1 MLKRSDQPAGP
12 SERAASG
19 RPARELSALRIN
31 LRFLAYLKPRWRRVV
46 AIYVV
51 MFLAS
56 GTLLAIP
63 QLVRWIVDH
72 GIARH
77 ELGVV
82 WRAVGLLL
90 LLALARA
97 VLAFLMGRWTE
108 IVSQG
113 VAADLRQQM
122 FNRFTVMSVSLI
134 SRMESGQLLQR
145 AVQDVE
151 RIRFLTGRA
160 VLRVADA
167 TVLFLGTLVLLI
179 GMNPVLGVLCLATM
193 PLLAYRGYHYGRRQ
207 RPLSTR
213 LQQQLGDLT
222 GLLEQNLRG
231 VRLVKAF
238 AQERNEVKRFDS
250 GNDAWFALAAQQAR
264 LTAVNSPLLDLIANF
279 GLVIVIGAGGLFTIN
294 GHLTVGELVAFTTY
308 LTQLFAPIRR
318 VGLVIPMLAMAAA
331 SGERVAAV
339 LDAPDGVAERPGA
352 PALPPIRGEVSITG
366 VSYRYAANGVNGA
379 DAVVTSGDGASADG
393 APSRAGTGTGNGAA
407 SDAGTAS
414 GAGADS
420 GADAAFGGATG
431 DAGRW
436 ALREVDLDVPAGTIV
451 ALLGATGAGKTT
463 LAGLVLR
470 LYDPQAGSVRVDG
483 IDVREVSI
491 ASLRSQIG
499 VVMQDPVLFAASIR
513 DNIAFGAPDATDA
526 EVHAAAQAACIHD
539 HVVSLDEG
547 YDTMVGERGVTLS
560 GGQRQRIAIARAIL
574 VDPRILV
581 LDDAT
586 SSVDAHTEEL
596 IHDAL
601 RRLLAGRTSF
611 IIAQRL
617 STLELADVVVVLDDG
632 RITAQGGHDELL
644 AASPTYRAICAEQL
658 QREGTGPHGGTAA
671 DGRPLAGSASPG
683 QAP

>member
-1 MLKRSDQPAGP
+1 MLKKSDQPAGP
-12 SERAASG
+12 SERPAPG
-19 RPARELSALRIN
+19 RSARELSAFRIN
-31 LRFLAYLKPRWRRVV
+31 LRFLAYLKPRWRRVL
-46 AIYVV
+46 AIYAV
-51 MFLAS
+51 MLAGS

-72 GIARH
+72 GIARQ

-113 VAADLRQQM
+113 VAADLRQAM
-122 FNRFTVMSVSLI
+122 FDRFTVMSVSLI

-160 VLRVADA
+160 VLRVVDS

-179 GMNPVLGVLCLATM
+179 SMDPVLGVLCLATM

-213 LQQQLGDLT
+213 LQQQLGELT

-238 AQERNEVKRFDS
+238 AQERNEVVRFDS
-250 GNDAWFALAAQQAR
+250 GNDAWFALAARQAR
-264 LTAVNSPLLDLIANF
+264 LAAVNSPLLDLLANL

-294 GHLTVGELVAFTTY
+294 GHLTIGELVAFTTY

-331 SGERVAAV
+331 SGERIASV
-339 LDAPDGVAERPGA
+339 LDAPDGVHERPGA
-352 PALPPIRGEVSITG
+352 RPLPPIRGTVSMKG
-366 VSYRYAANGVNGA
+366 VSYRYE
-379 DAVVTSGDGASADG
+379 
-393 APSRAGTGTGNGAA
+393 GNGAA
-407 SDAGTAS
+407 GAAADGAAS
-414 GAGADS
+414 PGGPGDS
-420 GADAAFGGATG
+420 GDSGGS
-431 DAGRW
+431 GRW
-436 ALREVDLDVPAGTIV
+436 ALRDVNLDVPAGTTV
-451 ALLGATGAGKTT
+451 ALLGATGAGKST

-470 LYDPQAGSVRVDG
+470 LYDPQAGSVRIDG
-483 IDVREVSI
+483 VDVREVAI

-513 DNIAFGAPDATDA
+513 DNIAFGAPDATDDD
-526 EVHAAAQAACIHD
+526 VQAAARAACIHD
-539 HVVSLDEG
+539 HVVSLSEG

-574 VDPRILV
+574 VDPRILI

-601 RRLLAGRTSF
+601 RRLLAGRTSY

-632 RITAQGGHDELL
+632 RITAQGGHEELL
-644 AASPTYRAICAEQL
+644 AASQTYRAICAEQL
-658 QREGTGPHGGTAA
+658 QREGAGPPARPPDGSAAARRGAA
-671 DGRPLAGSASPG
+671 DGADRAPAAVESP
-683 QAP
+683 

>member
-1 MLKRSDQPAGP
+1 MLKRSNRRAGP
-12 SERAASG
+12 SDPTDSPS
-19 RPARELSALRIN
+19 PAREVSAFRIN
-31 LRFLAYLKPRWRRVV
+31 LRYLAYLKPRWRRVA
-46 AIYVV
+46 AIYLV
-51 MFLAS
+51 MFLGS

-72 GIARH
+72 GIARQD
-77 ELGVV
+77 LGVV

-90 LLALARA
+90 ALALARA

-122 FNRFTVMSVSLI
+122 FNRFTMMSVSLI

-160 VLRVADA
+160 VLRVVDA
-167 TVLFLGTLVLLI
+167 SVLFAGTLVLLI
-179 GMNPVLGVLCLATM
+179 GMNPLLGVLCLATM

-238 AQERNEVKRFDS
+238 AQEHNEMKRFEA

-294 GHLTVGELVAFTTY
+294 GHLTIGELVAFTTY

-331 SGERVAAV
+331 SGERIASV
-339 LDAPDGVAERPGA
+339 LDAPDGVRERPDA
-352 PALPPIRGEVSITG
+352 SPLPPIRGAVSMRG
-366 VSYRYAANGVNGA
+366 VSYRYE
-379 DAVVTSGDGASADG
+379 
-393 APSRAGTGTGNGAA
+393 GNGT
-407 SDAGTAS
+407 DA
-414 GAGADS
+414 
-420 GADAAFGGATG
+420 ADAADGTAGAG
-431 DAGRW
+431 GRW
-436 ALREVDLDVPAGTIV
+436 ALREVDLDVPAGTTV
-451 ALLGATGAGKTT
+451 ALLGATGAGKST

-470 LYDPQAGSVRVDG
+470 LYDPQQGSVQIDG

-513 DNIAFGAPDATDA
+513 DNIAFGAPHATDA
-526 EVHAAAQAACIHD
+526 DVYAAAQAACIHD
-539 HVVSLDEG
+539 HVVSLKEG

-574 VDPRILV
+574 VDPRILI

-586 SSVDAHTEEL
+586 SSVDAHTEEM

-601 RRLLAGRTSF
+601 RRLLTGRTSY

-632 RITAQGGHDELL
+632 HITAQGGHEELL
-644 AASPTYRAICAEQL
+644 AASATYRAICAEQL
-658 QREGTGPHGGTAA
+658 QREGADPPGAAGAEAGGRQPADSAA
-671 DGRPLAGSASPG
+671 PASPSG
-683 QAP
+683 EST

>member
-1 MLKRSDQPAGP
+1 M
-12 SERAASG
+12 
-19 RPARELSALRIN
+19 
-31 LRFLAYLKPRWRRVV
+31 KPRWRRVV

-51 MFLAS
+51 MFLGS

-294 GHLTVGELVAFTTY
+294 GHLTTGELVAFTTY

-331 SGERVAAV
+331 SGERIASV
-339 LDAPDGVAERPGA
+339 LDAPDGVHERPGA
-352 PALPPIRGEVSITG
+352 RALPPIRGAVSITG
-366 VSYRYAANGVNGA
+366 VSYRYAGNGVDGVDGA
-379 DAVVTSGDGASADG
+379 DAAVAAADGPSADG
-393 APSRAGTGTGNGAA
+393 APFGTGTGTAAGDGAA
-407 SDAGTAS
+407 PD
-414 GAGADS
+414 
-420 GADAAFGGATG
+420 GATG
-431 DAGRW
+431 AAGRW

-483 IDVREVSI
+483 VDVREVSI

-513 DNIAFGAPDATDA
+513 DNIAFGAPQASDAD
-526 EVHAAAQAACIHD
+526 VHAAARAASIHD
-539 HVVSLDEG
+539 HVASLDEG

-574 VDPRILV
+574 VDPRILI

-632 RITAQGGHDELL
+632 RITAQGGHEELL
-644 AASPTYRAICAEQL
+644 AASATYRAICAEQL
-658 QREGTGPHGGTAA
+658 QREGAGPHGGTETDARPPAGRVDAA
-671 DGRPLAGSASPG
+671 PSSEESS
-683 QAP
+683 

>member
-1 MLKRSDQPAGP
+1 MLKKSDRRPGPPKEAATPRPAG
-12 SERAASG
+12 
-19 RPARELSALRIN
+19 ELSAFRIN
-31 LRFLAYLKPRWRRVV
+31 LRFLAYLAPRWRRVV
-46 AIYVV
+46 AVYVV
-51 MFLAS
+51 MLLGS

-72 GIARH
+72 GIARDQ
-77 ELGVV
+77 LDVV

-113 VAADLRQQM
+113 VAADLRQEM

-160 VLRVADA
+160 VLRVVDA
-167 TVLFLGTLVLLI
+167 AVLFVGTLVLLI
-179 GMNPVLGVLCLATM
+179 GMNPLLGVLCLATM

-213 LQQQLGDLT
+213 MQQQLGDLT
-222 GLLEQNLRG
+222 GRLEQNLRG

-238 AQERNEVKRFDS
+238 AQERHEVQRFDA

-294 GHLTVGELVAFTTY
+294 GNLTIGELVAFTTY

-318 VGLVIPMLAMAAA
+318 VGMVIPMLAMAAA
-331 SGERVAAV
+331 SGERIASV

-352 PALPPIRGEVSITG
+352 PPLPPIRGAVTMTG
-366 VSYRYAANGVNGA
+366 VSYGYGGNGV
-379 DAVVTSGDGASADG
+379 DGVD
-393 APSRAGTGTGNGAA
+393 GAA
-407 SDAGTAS
+407 SGAAAGG
-414 GAGADS
+414 GAGH
-420 GADAAFGGATG
+420 
-431 DAGRW
+431 AGRL

-470 LYDPQAGSVRVDG
+470 LYDPQTGSVRIDG
-483 IDVREVSI
+483 IDVREVTI

-526 EVHAAAQAACIHD
+526 DVYAAAQAACIHD

-560 GGQRQRIAIARAIL
+560 GGQRQRVAIARAIL
-574 VDPRILV
+574 VDPRILI

-632 RITAQGGHDELL
+632 HITAQGGHEELL
-644 AASPTYRAICAEQL
+644 VASATYRAICAEQL
-658 QREGTGPHGGTAA
+658 QLEGAG
-671 DGRPLAGSASPG
+671 AGSAGTPPSAQESP
-683 QAP
+683 

>member
-1 MLKRSDQPAGP
+1 MLKRSRRRAGP
-12 SERAASG
+12 SNQAPSP
-19 RPARELSALRIN
+19 RPAGELSAFRIN

-51 MFLAS
+51 MFLGS

-279 GLVIVIGAGGLFTIN
+279 GLVIVIGAGGVFTIN
-294 GHLTVGELVAFTTY
+294 GHLTTGELVAFTTY

-331 SGERVAAV
+331 SGERIASV
-339 LDAPDGVAERPGA
+339 LDAPDGVQERPGA
-352 PALPPIRGEVSITG
+352 RPLPPIRGAVSIAG
-366 VSYRYAANGVNGA
+366 VSYRYAGNGVDGTA
-379 DAVVTSGDGASADG
+379 AGVASRDGASADG
-393 APSRAGTGTGNGAA
+393 APLSAGTDPGDGDGDGAGAA
-407 SDAGTAS
+407 SR
-414 GAGADS
+414 GAPGA
-420 GADAAFGGATG
+420 
-431 DAGRW
+431 AGRW
-436 ALREVDLDVPAGTIV
+436 ALRDVDLDVPAGTVV

-483 IDVREVSI
+483 VDVREVSI

-513 DNIAFGAPDATDA
+513 DNIAFGAPHASDAD
-526 EVHAAAQAACIHD
+526 VHAAARAASIHD
-539 HVVSLDEG
+539 HVASLDEG

-574 VDPRILV
+574 VDPRILI

-632 RITAQGGHDELL
+632 RITAQGGHEELL
-644 AASPTYRAICAEQL
+644 AASATYRAICAEQL
-658 QREGTGPHGGTAA
+658 QREGAGSNGGTET
-671 DGRPLAGSASPG
+671 DVGRPAGSVAAAASAEESP
-683 QAP
+683 

>member
-1 MLKRSDQPAGP
+1 MLKKSDRRAGP
-12 SERAASG
+12 SKQATTP
-19 RPARELSALRIN
+19 RPAGELSAFRIN
-31 LRFLAYLKPRWRRVV
+31 LRFLAYLGPRWRRVV

-51 MFLAS
+51 MLLGS

-72 GIARH
+72 GIARDQ
-77 ELGVV
+77 LGVV

-113 VAADLRQQM
+113 VATDLRQEM

-160 VLRVADA
+160 VLRVVDA
-167 TVLFLGTLVLLI
+167 AVLFVGTLVLLI
-179 GMNPVLGVLCLATM
+179 GMNPLLGVLCLATM

-222 GLLEQNLRG
+222 GRLEQNLRG

-238 AQERNEVKRFDS
+238 AQEHHEVQRFDA

-279 GLVIVIGAGGLFTIN
+279 GLVIVIGAGGVFTIN
-294 GHLTVGELVAFTTY
+294 GNLTIGELVAFTTY
-308 LTQLFAPIRR
+308 VTQLFAPIRR
-318 VGLVIPMLAMAAA
+318 VGMVIPMLAMAAA
-331 SGERVAAV
+331 SGERIASV
-339 LDAPDGVAERPGA
+339 LDAPDGVQERPGA
-352 PALPPIRGEVSITG
+352 RPLPPIRGAVTMTG
-366 VSYRYAANGVNGA
+366 VSYRYG
-379 DAVVTSGDGASADG
+379 GDGVDG
-393 APSRAGTGTGNGAA
+393 AAGH
-407 SDAGTAS
+407 
-414 GAGADS
+414 
-420 GADAAFGGATG
+420 
-431 DAGRW
+431 AGRW
-436 ALREVDLDVPAGTIV
+436 ALREVNLDVPAGTIV

-470 LYDPQAGSVRVDG
+470 LYDPQTGSVRIDG
-483 IDVREVSI
+483 IDVREVTI

-526 EVHAAAQAACIHD
+526 DVYAAAQAACIHD

-560 GGQRQRIAIARAIL
+560 GGQRQRVAIARAIL
-574 VDPRILV
+574 VDPRILI

-632 RITAQGGHDELL
+632 HITAQGGHEELL
-644 AASPTYRAICAEQL
+644 VASATYRAICAEQL
-658 QREGTGPHGGTAA
+658 QLEGAGAG
-671 DGRPLAGSASPG
+671 AGSAGRPPSAEESP
-683 QAP
+683 

>member
-1 MLKRSDQPAGP
+1 MLKKSDRRADRP
-12 SERAASG
+12 SQAPS
-19 RPARELSALRIN
+19 PPPVRELSALRIN
-31 LRFLAYLKPRWRRVV
+31 LRFLAYLKPRWRRVL

-51 MFLAS
+51 MLAGS

-72 GIARH
+72 GIALH
-77 ELGVV
+77 DLGVV

-90 LLALARA
+90 ALALARA

-122 FNRFTVMSVSLI
+122 FNRFTVMAVSLI

-160 VLRVADA
+160 VLRVVDA
-167 TVLFLGTLVLLI
+167 SVLFVGTLVLLI
-179 GMNPVLGVLCLATM
+179 GMNPLLGVLCLATM

-238 AQERNEVKRFDS
+238 AQERNEVKRFDA

-294 GHLTVGELVAFTTY
+294 GQLTIGELVAFTTY

-331 SGERVAAV
+331 SGERIASV
-339 LDAPDGVAERPGA
+339 LDAPDGVQERPGA
-352 PALPPIRGEVSITG
+352 APLPPIRGAVTMNG
-366 VSYRYAANGVNGA
+366 VSYRYE
-379 DAVVTSGDGASADG
+379 
-393 APSRAGTGTGNGAA
+393 GNGAA
-407 SDAGTAS
+407 E
-414 GAGADS
+414 AGA
-420 GADAAFGGATG
+420 
-431 DAGRW
+431 RW
-436 ALREVDLDVPAGTIV
+436 ALREVDLDVPAGTTV
-451 ALLGATGAGKTT
+451 ALLGATGAGKST
-463 LAGLVLR
+463 LGGLVLR
-470 LYDPQAGSVRVDG
+470 LYDPQAGSVRIDG
-483 IDVREVSI
+483 IDVRDVTI

-513 DNIAFGAPDATDA
+513 DNIAFGAPAASDDD
-526 EVHAAAQAACIHD
+526 VYAAARAACIHD
-539 HVVSLDEG
+539 YVVGLNEG

-574 VDPRILV
+574 VDPRILI

-601 RRLLAGRTSF
+601 RRLLAGRTSY

-617 STLELADVVVVLDDG
+617 STLKLADVVVVLDDG
-632 RITAQGGHDELL
+632 RVTAQGGHEELL
-644 AASPTYRAICAEQL
+644 AASATYRAICAEQL
-658 QREGTGPHGGTAA
+658 QREG
-671 DGRPLAGSASPG
+671 AGSPG
-683 QAP
+683 GADAGAGNSAATGAPVPARVESQ

>member
-1 MLKRSDQPAGP
+1 MLKKSDRPAGP
-12 SERAASG
+12 PNEAASP
-19 RPARELSALRIN
+19 RPDREQSALRIN
-31 LRFLAYLKPRWRRVV
+31 LRFLAYLAPRWRRVA
-46 AIYVV
+46 AIYAV
-51 MFLAS
+51 MLLGS
-56 GTLLAIP
+56 GTLLVIP

-108 IVSQG
+108 IVSQS
-113 VAADLRQQM
+113 VAADLRQEM

-160 VLRVADA
+160 VLRVVDA

-238 AQERNEVKRFDS
+238 AQEHHEVKRFNA

-331 SGERVAAV
+331 SGERIASV
-339 LDAPDGVAERPGA
+339 LDAPDGVQERPGA
-352 PALPPIRGEVSITG
+352 RPLPPIRGAVTMTG
-366 VSYRYAANGVNGA
+366 VSYRYAVNGVDGEDSGVTSGG
-379 DAVVTSGDGASADG
+379 DASGDGASGDG
-393 APSRAGTGTGNGAA
+393 AAAGSAA
-407 SDAGTAS
+407 GH
-414 GAGADS
+414 
-420 GADAAFGGATG
+420 AA
-431 DAGRW
+431 RW
-436 ALREVDLDVPAGTIV
+436 ALREVDLEVPAGTTV

-470 LYDPQAGSVRVDG
+470 LYDPQAGSVRIDG
-483 IDVREVSI
+483 IDVREVTI

-513 DNIAFGAPDATDA
+513 DNIAFGAPSATDA
-526 EVHAAAQAACIHD
+526 DVYAAAQAACIHD
-539 HVVSLDEG
+539 HVVSLNEG

-574 VDPRILV
+574 VDPRILI

-601 RRLLAGRTSF
+601 RRLLAGRTSY

-632 RITAQGGHDELL
+632 RITAQGGHEELL
-644 AASPTYRAICAEQL
+644 AASATYRAICAEQL
-658 QREGTGPHGGTAA
+658 QREGEGSPGGTDAA
-671 DGRPLAGSASPG
+671 ERGFAGSAGRSPSSVES
-683 QAP
+683 P

>member
-1 MLKRSDQPAGP
+1 MLKKSDRRAGRSKEAATPRPAG
-12 SERAASG
+12 
-19 RPARELSALRIN
+19 ELSAFRIN
-31 LRFLAYLKPRWRRVV
+31 LRFLAYLAPRWRRVV
-46 AIYVV
+46 AVYVV
-51 MFLAS
+51 MLLGS

-72 GIARH
+72 GIARDQ
-77 ELGVV
+77 LDVV

-113 VAADLRQQM
+113 VAADLRQEM

-160 VLRVADA
+160 VLRVVDA

-179 GMNPVLGVLCLATM
+179 GMNPLLGVLCLATM

-238 AQERNEVKRFDS
+238 AQEHHEVQRFDA

-264 LTAVNSPLLDLIANF
+264 LAAVNSPLLDLIANF

-294 GHLTVGELVAFTTY
+294 GHLTIGELVAFTTY

-331 SGERVAAV
+331 SGERIASV
-339 LDAPDGVAERPGA
+339 LDAPDGVQERPGA
-352 PALPPIRGEVSITG
+352 RALPPIRGAVTMTG
-366 VSYRYAANGVNGA
+366 VSYRYAGDGVDGA
-379 DAVVTSGDGASADG
+379 DAGATSGDGAAADG
-393 APSRAGTGTGNGAA
+393 ASFGAGTSAATGTGDGAA
-407 SDAGTAS
+407 S
-414 GAGADS
+414 
-420 GADAAFGGATG
+420 GGAAG
-431 DAGRW
+431 DGGRW

-470 LYDPQAGSVRVDG
+470 LYDPQTGSVRIDG
-483 IDVREVSI
+483 IDVREATI

-526 EVHAAAQAACIHD
+526 DVYAAAQAASIHD

-560 GGQRQRIAIARAIL
+560 GGQRQRVAIARAIL
-574 VDPRILV
+574 VDPRILI

-632 RITAQGGHDELL
+632 HITAQGGHEELL
-644 AASPTYRAICAEQL
+644 VASATYRAICAEQL
-658 QREGTGPHGGTAA
+658 QREGAG
-671 DGRPLAGSASPG
+671 AGSAGTPPSAQESP
-683 QAP
+683 

>member
-1 MLKRSDQPAGP
+1 MLKKSDRRAGP
-12 SERAASG
+12 SKQAATP
-19 RPARELSALRIN
+19 RPAGELSAFRIN
-31 LRFLAYLKPRWRRVV
+31 LRFLAYLAPRWRRVV

-51 MFLAS
+51 MLLGS

-72 GIARH
+72 GIARDQ
-77 ELGVV
+77 LGVV

-113 VAADLRQQM
+113 VATDLRQEM

-160 VLRVADA
+160 VLRVVDA
-167 TVLFLGTLVLLI
+167 AVLFVGTLVLLI
-179 GMNPVLGVLCLATM
+179 GMNPLLGVLCLATM
-193 PLLAYRGYHYGRRQ
+193 PLLVYRGYHYGRRQ

-222 GLLEQNLRG
+222 GRLEQNLRG

-238 AQERNEVKRFDS
+238 AQEHHEVQRFDA

-279 GLVIVIGAGGLFTIN
+279 GLVIVIGAGGVFTIN
-294 GHLTVGELVAFTTY
+294 GNLTIGELVAFTTY
-308 LTQLFAPIRR
+308 VTQLFAPIRR
-318 VGLVIPMLAMAAA
+318 VGMVIPMLAMAAA
-331 SGERVAAV
+331 SGERIASV
-339 LDAPDGVAERPGA
+339 LDAPDGVQERPGA
-352 PALPPIRGEVSITG
+352 RPLPPIRGAVTMTG
-366 VSYRYAANGVNGA
+366 VSYGYGGNGV
-379 DAVVTSGDGASADG
+379 DGA
-393 APSRAGTGTGNGAA
+393 AGH
-407 SDAGTAS
+407 
-414 GAGADS
+414 
-420 GADAAFGGATG
+420 
-431 DAGRW
+431 AGRW
-436 ALREVDLDVPAGTIV
+436 ALREVNLDVPAGTIV

-470 LYDPQAGSVRVDG
+470 LYDPQTGSVRIDG
-483 IDVREVSI
+483 IDVREVTI

-526 EVHAAAQAACIHD
+526 DVYAAAQAACIHD

-560 GGQRQRIAIARAIL
+560 GGQRQRVAIARAIL
-574 VDPRILV
+574 VDPRILI

-632 RITAQGGHDELL
+632 HITAQGGHEELL
-644 AASPTYRAICAEQL
+644 VASATYRAICAEQL
-658 QREGTGPHGGTAA
+658 QLEGAG
-671 DGRPLAGSASPG
+671 AGSAGTPPSAEESP
-683 QAP
+683 

>member
-1 MLKRSDQPAGP
+1 MLKKSDRRAGP
-12 SERAASG
+12 SKQAATP
-19 RPARELSALRIN
+19 RPAGELSAFRIN
-31 LRFLAYLKPRWRRVV
+31 LRFLAYLAPRWRRVV

-51 MFLAS
+51 MLLGS

-72 GIARH
+72 GIARDQ
-77 ELGVV
+77 LGVV

-113 VAADLRQQM
+113 VATDLRQEM

-160 VLRVADA
+160 VLRVVDA
-167 TVLFLGTLVLLI
+167 AVLFVGTLVLLI
-179 GMNPVLGVLCLATM
+179 GMNPLLGVLCLATM
-193 PLLAYRGYHYGRRQ
+193 PLLVYRGYHYGRRQ

-222 GLLEQNLRG
+222 GRLEQNLRG

-238 AQERNEVKRFDS
+238 AQEHHEVQRFDA

-279 GLVIVIGAGGLFTIN
+279 GLVIVIGAGGVFTIN
-294 GHLTVGELVAFTTY
+294 GNLTIGELVAFTTY
-308 LTQLFAPIRR
+308 VTQLFAPIRR
-318 VGLVIPMLAMAAA
+318 VGMVIPMLAMAAA
-331 SGERVAAV
+331 SGERIASV
-339 LDAPDGVAERPGA
+339 LDAPDGVQERPGA
-352 PALPPIRGEVSITG
+352 RPLPPIRGAVTMTG
-366 VSYRYAANGVNGA
+366 VSYRYGGNGV
-379 DAVVTSGDGASADG
+379 DGA
-393 APSRAGTGTGNGAA
+393 AGH
-407 SDAGTAS
+407 
-414 GAGADS
+414 
-420 GADAAFGGATG
+420 
-431 DAGRW
+431 AGRW
-436 ALREVDLDVPAGTIV
+436 ALREVNLDVPAGTIV

-470 LYDPQAGSVRVDG
+470 LYDPQTGSVRIDG
-483 IDVREVSI
+483 IDVREVTI

-526 EVHAAAQAACIHD
+526 DVYAAAQAACIHD
-539 HVVSLDEG
+539 HMVSLDEG

-560 GGQRQRIAIARAIL
+560 GGQRQRVAIARAIL
-574 VDPRILV
+574 VDPRILI

-632 RITAQGGHDELL
+632 HITAQGGHEELL
-644 AASPTYRAICAEQL
+644 VASATYRAICAEQL
-658 QREGTGPHGGTAA
+658 QLEGAG
-671 DGRPLAGSASPG
+671 AGSAGTPPSAEESP
-683 QAP
+683 

>member
-1 MLKRSDQPAGP
+1 MLKRSRRRAGP
-12 SERAASG
+12 SKQAPSP
-19 RPARELSALRIN
+19 RPAGELSAFRIN

-51 MFLAS
+51 MFLGS

-250 GNDAWFALAAQQAR
+250 GNNAWFALAAQQAR

-294 GHLTVGELVAFTTY
+294 GHLTTGELVAFTTY

-331 SGERVAAV
+331 SGERIASV
-339 LDAPDGVAERPGA
+339 LDAPDGVQERPDA
-352 PALPPIRGEVSITG
+352 RPLPPIRGAVSITG
-366 VSYRYAANGVNGA
+366 VSYRYAGNGVDGTA
-379 DAVVTSGDGASADG
+379 GVVASPDGPSADG
-393 APSRAGTGTGNGAA
+393 APLSTDTGAGAGAGAGAA
-407 SDAGTAS
+407 SRGA
-414 GAGADS
+414 AGA
-420 GADAAFGGATG
+420 
-431 DAGRW
+431 AGRW
-436 ALREVDLDVPAGTIV
+436 ALREVDLDVPAGTVV

-483 IDVREVSI
+483 VDVREVSI

-513 DNIAFGAPDATDA
+513 DNIAFGAPHASDAD
-526 EVHAAAQAACIHD
+526 VHAAARAASIHD
-539 HVVSLDEG
+539 HVASLDEG

-574 VDPRILV
+574 VDPRILI

-632 RITAQGGHDELL
+632 RITAQGGHEELL
-644 AASPTYRAICAEQL
+644 AASATYRAICAEQL
-658 QREGTGPHGGTAA
+658 QREGAGPHGGTETDARPPADRVAA
-671 DGRPLAGSASPG
+671 
-683 QAP
+683 APSSEESS

>member
-1 MLKRSDQPAGP
+1 M
-12 SERAASG
+12 
-19 RPARELSALRIN
+19 SAFRIN
-31 LRFLAYLKPRWRRVV
+31 LRFLAYLKPRWRRVA
-46 AIYVV
+46 AIYAV
-51 MFLAS
+51 MLLGS

-63 QLVRWIVDH
+63 QLVRWIVDN
-72 GIARH
+72 GIARGD
-77 ELGVV
+77 LGVV
-82 WRAVGLLL
+82 WRAVGLLM

-113 VAADLRQQM
+113 VAADLRQGM

-160 VLRVADA
+160 VLRVVDA
-167 TVLFLGTLVLLI
+167 VVLFLGTLVLLI
-179 GMNPVLGVLCLATM
+179 GMNPLLGVLCLATM

-222 GLLEQNLRG
+222 GSLEQNLRG

-238 AQERNEVKRFDS
+238 AQERNEVKRFDD

-264 LTAVNSPLLDLIANF
+264 LAAVNSPLLDLIANF

-294 GHLTVGELVAFTTY
+294 GHLTIGELVAFTTY
-308 LTQLFAPIRR
+308 LTQLFAPVRR

-331 SGERVAAV
+331 SGERVASV
-339 LDAPDGVAERPGA
+339 LDAPDGVQERPGA
-352 PALPPIRGEVSITG
+352 RPLPPIRGAVTMTG
-366 VSYRYAANGVNGA
+366 VSYRYAGNGVDGA
-379 DAVVTSGDGASADG
+379 DAGVTSGDGTSADG
-393 APSRAGTGTGNGAA
+393 ASFSAGTSTGTGDGAA
-407 SDAGTAS
+407 S
-414 GAGADS
+414 
-420 GADAAFGGATG
+420 GGAAG

-436 ALREVDLDVPAGTIV
+436 ALREVDLDVPAGTVV

-513 DNIAFGAPDATDA
+513 DNIAFGAPYATDA
-526 EVHAAAQAACIHD
+526 DVYAAAQAACIHD

-574 VDPRILV
+574 VDPRILI

-632 RITAQGGHDELL
+632 HITAQGGHEELL
-644 AASPTYRAICAEQL
+644 AASATYRAICAEQL
-658 QREGTGPHGGTAA
+658 QREGEGVPGDAQA
-671 DGRPLAGSASPG
+671 DEPRFAGSAGRPPSSVEAARSLRDTEDDEMRRAG
-683 QAP
+683 VARRSAISDQAP

>member
-1 MLKRSDQPAGP
+1 MLKKSDRRAGPTKQAATPRPAG
-12 SERAASG
+12 
-19 RPARELSALRIN
+19 ELSAFRIN
-31 LRFLAYLKPRWRRVV
+31 LRFLAYLAPRWRRVV

-51 MFLAS
+51 MLLGS

-72 GIARH
+72 GIARDQ
-77 ELGVV
+77 LGVV

-113 VAADLRQQM
+113 VATDLRQEM

-160 VLRVADA
+160 VLRVVDA
-167 TVLFLGTLVLLI
+167 AVLFVGTLVLLI
-179 GMNPVLGVLCLATM
+179 GMNPLLGVLCLATM
-193 PLLAYRGYHYGRRQ
+193 PLLVYRGYHYGRRQ

-222 GLLEQNLRG
+222 GRLEQNLRG

-238 AQERNEVKRFDS
+238 AQEHHEVQRFDA

-279 GLVIVIGAGGLFTIN
+279 GLVIVIGAGGVFTIN
-294 GHLTVGELVAFTTY
+294 GNLTIGELVAFTTY
-308 LTQLFAPIRR
+308 VTQLFAPIRR
-318 VGLVIPMLAMAAA
+318 VGMVIPMLAMAAA
-331 SGERVAAV
+331 SGERIASV
-339 LDAPDGVAERPGA
+339 LDAPDGVQERPGA
-352 PALPPIRGEVSITG
+352 RPLPPIRGAVTMTG
-366 VSYRYAANGVNGA
+366 VSYGYGGNGV
-379 DAVVTSGDGASADG
+379 DGA
-393 APSRAGTGTGNGAA
+393 AGH
-407 SDAGTAS
+407 
-414 GAGADS
+414 
-420 GADAAFGGATG
+420 
-431 DAGRW
+431 AGRW
-436 ALREVDLDVPAGTIV
+436 ALREVNLDVPAGTIV

-470 LYDPQAGSVRVDG
+470 LYDPQTGSVRIDG
-483 IDVREVSI
+483 IDVREVTI

-526 EVHAAAQAACIHD
+526 DVYAAAQAACIHD

-560 GGQRQRIAIARAIL
+560 GGQRQRVAIARAIL
-574 VDPRILV
+574 VDPRILI

-632 RITAQGGHDELL
+632 HITAQGGHEELL
-644 AASPTYRAICAEQL
+644 VASATYRAICAEQL
-658 QREGTGPHGGTAA
+658 QLEGAG
-671 DGRPLAGSASPG
+671 AGSAGTPPSAEESP
-683 QAP
+683 